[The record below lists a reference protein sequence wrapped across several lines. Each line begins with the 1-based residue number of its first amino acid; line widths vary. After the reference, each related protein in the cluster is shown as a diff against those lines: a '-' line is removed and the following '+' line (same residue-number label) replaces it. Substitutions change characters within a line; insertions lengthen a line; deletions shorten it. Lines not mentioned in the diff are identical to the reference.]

1 MIAFQIGGENS
12 EFIRVSV
19 TRVSRHELFSTDVE
33 VAVGHFRGSYRAD
46 FESYAFS
53 EFHKQLAILNKTVS
67 GSAVFT
73 SREGQLELTL
83 KCDDLGHIH
92 VSGEAMDLAGT
103 GNRLLFELGIDQTH
117 IPKILNSLKSTLES
131 I

>member
-1 MIAFQIGGENS
+1 
-12 EFIRVSV
+12 
-19 TRVSRHELFSTDVE
+19 VE
-33 VAVGHFRGSYRAD
+33 VAVGHFRGSFPAD

-53 EFHKQLAILNKTVS
+53 EFHKQIAILDKTVS

-83 KCDDLGHIH
+83 KCDVLGHIH
-92 VSGEAMDLAGT
+92 VSGEAVDAFGT
-103 GNRLLFELGIDQTH
+103 GNRLLFDLYIDQTH
-117 IPKILNSLKSTLES
+117 IPKILNSLKSTLDS